1 MILWSGRT
9 IYFLQKHLDFAS
21 IGCAMCRHMMTHL
34 PEPVSEQDIMEMFRF
49 KEDFHIQRKFLQY
62 IFQLRGQEQGRS
74 NIIR

>member
-9 IYFLQKHLDFAS
+9 IFFLHKHYDFC
-21 IGCAMCRHMMTHL
+21 ITWLRRHMMTHL

-49 KEDFHIQRKFLQY
+49 KEDFHIQRKILQS
-62 IFQLRGQEQGRS
+62 ILQLRGQEQGRS